1 MEVEVLN
8 LFCRQTL
15 WEKLLLTILPFSS
28 LEKKYKKEKP
38 CRIYRCLKISQCP
51 RFKKTTQFHPV

>member
-1 MEVEVLN
+1 MEVEVVN

-28 LEKKYKKEKP
+28 LEKKYKKEKTMQD
-38 CRIYRCLKISQCP
+38 ISVLKNISMS
-51 RFKKTTQFHPV
+51 KI